1 MKRRSVNTGLAKNA
15 RTQSYTRE
23 MDFKF
28 AASRTLMLALLSSSF
43 ALTALAQ
50 WQWIDKDG
58 RKVFSDRAPPADV
71 QEKNI
76 LKHPGGMKQTAAVPA
91 SEGVAGAIPAAS
103 SPAGKA
109 SAPRLSGKDAQLEA
123 RKKQAEDEE
132 EAKKKLEE
140 EKTAKARADNCE
152 RAKKG
157 LASIQSG
164 VRLSVAN
171 ATGEREF
178 MDDNARAT
186 EAKRL
191 QAISESDCKK

>member
-1 MKRRSVNTGLAKNA
+1 
-15 RTQSYTRE
+15 
-23 MDFKF
+23 MDLKF
-28 AASRTLMLALLSSSF
+28 ASRTLMLALASSSF

-58 RKVFSDRAPPADV
+58 RKVFSDRAPPGDV

-76 LKHPGGMKQTAAVPA
+76 LKRPGGLNPTAAVPA
-91 SEGVAGAIPAAS
+91 SEIVAAAALAAS
-103 SPAGKA
+103 SPAVKA

-123 RKKQAEDEE
+123 RKKQAEEEE

-164 VRLSVAN
+164 IRLSVAN
-171 ATGEREF
+171 AKGEREF
-178 MDDNARAT
+178 MDDNARAA
-186 EAKRL
+186 ESKRL
-191 QAISESDCKK
+191 VAISESDCKK

>member
-1 MKRRSVNTGLAKNA
+1 MH
-15 RTQSYTRE
+15 TQSYTCK

-28 AASRTLMLALLSSSF
+28 ASRTLVLALFSSSF
-43 ALTALAQ
+43 ALTAMAQ

-58 RKVFSDRAPPADV
+58 QKVFSDRSPPADI

-76 LKHPGGMKQTAAVPA
+76 LKRPGGMKQAAAVPA
-91 SEGVAGAIPAAS
+91 SEGVTAATLAAS

-109 SAPRLSGKDAQLEA
+109 STPRLSGKDAQLEA

-140 EKTAKARADNCE
+140 EKLAKARADNCE
-152 RAKKG
+152 RAKRG

-164 VRLSVAN
+164 SRIAVTN
-171 ATGEREF
+171 AKGEREM
-178 MDDNARAT
+178 MDDSARAS

-191 QAISESDCKK
+191 QGITESDCRK